1 MNWRNLMDIARQLAG
16 QTQPSPQGR
25 PRQEQL
31 KRAISTAYY
40 AMFHALCRSNADTLV
55 GVRSDGAGRLAWAR
69 TYRALN
75 HRQAKN
81 RLEQASREIPG
92 QIRGFSATFSMLQ
105 EQRHEADYN
114 PHSAFYR
121 REVIQLLATAD
132 AITLEYLRM
141 PRSRRRAVAALV
153 LMQDRTGS

>member
-16 QTQPSPQGR
+16 QTQPPPLGR

-40 AMFHALCRSNADTLV
+40 AMFHALCRSNADALV
-55 GVRSDGAGRLAWAR
+55 GAGSDRADRLAWAR

-81 RLEQASREIPG
+81 QLEQARREIPG
-92 QIRGFSATFSMLQ
+92 QLRSFSATFSTLQ
-105 EQRHEADYN
+105 EQRHDADYN
-114 PHSAFYR
+114 PNSAFIR

-132 AITLEYLRM
+132 WATEEFLRM
-141 PRSRRRAVAALV
+141 PRSQRRAVAALV
-153 LMQDRTGS
+153 LMLDRTGS